1 MRRVRQAQSEDCSQ
15 YGSHRDGSRFYST
28 LGYTERSTGR
38 QEGPEDKAQYYER
51 EVTLDL
57 WKMTKVCCG
66 TKEGC
71 VCLTP
76 RSWGIRYFERLTIL
90 LIPFIQGGIRCTMI
104 TKATYW

>member
-1 MRRVRQAQSEDCSQ
+1 
-15 YGSHRDGSRFYST
+15 
-28 LGYTERSTGR
+28 
-38 QEGPEDKAQYYER
+38 
-51 EVTLDL
+51 
-57 WKMTKVCCG
+57 MTKVCYG

-71 VCLTP
+71 VCLTL